1 MSTTAFPVRQTSAGV
16 GCTDIALRKI
26 FQALYPDKGIISG
39 LKVTGQ
45 NALSYKVASGV
56 AVCSKGS
63 SDGNTLAYY
72 QGGTIA
78 TTANTASNPRID
90 VIWITSHDITQGD
103 SDNLVTIGCTQ
114 GTAAASP
121 TEPSIPTYAT
131 KIAARKMPANAT
143 TTASAT
149 AYGSAS
155 QSIPYGGAEGLLSNG
170 TITFTGEWGTAGKEQ
185 GLNNFAFSIPT
196 KRIIQIGITM
206 TAGAVGGTYADGDGS
221 VYCYVRDN
229 GAGEAS
235 ASSPKGTILD
245 ARELRLRAKG
255 NAVSQYYMFTC
266 ELAAGKHNIILSYR
280 PNACTKMYFY
290 YGNNAY
296 AGQRIDVVDLG
307 VAD

>member
-16 GCTDIALRKI
+16 GCTDIAMRKI
-26 FQALYPDKGIISG
+26 FQALYPNKGIISG

-45 NALSYKVASGV
+45 SALSYKITSGV

-72 QGGTIA
+72 EGGTVA

-90 VIWITSHDITQGD
+90 VIWITSHDVTQGD
-103 SDNLVTIGCTQ
+103 SDNLVTIGVTK

-121 TEPSIPTYAT
+121 TEPSIPSYAT
-131 KIAARKMPANAT
+131 KLAAMKMPANAT

-155 QSIPYGGAEGLLSNG
+155 QSIPYGGAAGLLSNSSV
-170 TITFTGEWGTAGKEQ
+170 TYTGNWGSKNTEQ
-185 GLNNFAFSIPT
+185 ELHHFSFSLAS
-196 KRIIQIGITM
+196 KRVIQVGITM
-206 TAGAVGGTYADGDGS
+206 TAGAVGGVYADGDAS
-221 VYCYVRDN
+221 VYCIVKDK
-229 GAGEAS
+229 GSS
-235 ASSPKGTILD
+235 ASSKGTVLD
-245 ARELRLRAKG
+245 TRELRLRAKG

-266 ELAAGKHNIILSYR
+266 ELAAGKHYLTLSYR
-280 PNACTKMYFY
+280 PNACTNMYFY
-290 YGNNAY
+290 YGDDAY
-296 AGQRIDVVDLG
+296 PGQRMDIVDLG